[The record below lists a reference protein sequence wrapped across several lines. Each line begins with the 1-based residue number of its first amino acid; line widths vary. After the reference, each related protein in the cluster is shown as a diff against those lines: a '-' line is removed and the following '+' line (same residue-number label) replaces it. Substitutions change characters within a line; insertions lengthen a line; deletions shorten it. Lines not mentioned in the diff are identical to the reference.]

1 MAIQIIPIIK
11 AITPLIIASSGIV
24 QSLGDRLGQGKAG
37 ASEERIKKLEEDL
50 LRMGEI
56 VASTVE
62 QLQATANELRVQS
75 ELNESRESRLRFAA
89 ILVVAALCLSGVAIV
104 LAIMA

>member
-11 AITPLIIASSGIV
+11 AITPLIAASGGIV
-24 QSLGDRLGQGKAG
+24 ASLGDRQAHPKSG

-50 LRMGEI
+50 LRMGEV
-56 VASTVE
+56 VASAVE

-75 ELNESRESRLRFAA
+75 ELNESQESRLRFAGVFS
-89 ILVVAALCLSGVAIV
+89 IVALCLSVAAIV
-104 LAIMA
+104 LAIMT